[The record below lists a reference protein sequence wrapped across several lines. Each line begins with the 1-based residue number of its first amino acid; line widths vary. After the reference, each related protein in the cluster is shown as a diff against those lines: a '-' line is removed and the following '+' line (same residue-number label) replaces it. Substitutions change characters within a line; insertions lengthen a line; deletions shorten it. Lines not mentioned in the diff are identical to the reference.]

1 MALSLMMH
9 WQLSGKLLLEVCTW
23 VLLPTVV
30 HDSDTTASFEKGGGG
45 TREESCHVP
54 VAVWLRA
61 ACLAPNSNICHEKQ
75 CACCLCKMYTAIST

>member
-45 TREESCHVP
+45 AQGRVLSGPCCGLVEGSMSC
-54 VAVWLRA
+54 
-61 ACLAPNSNICHEKQ
+61 SKQ
-75 CACCLCKMYTAIST
+75 QHLP

>member
-30 HDSDTTASFEKGGGG
+30 HDSDTTASFEKGGGRPG
-45 TREESCHVP
+45 KSLVMSL
-54 VAVWLRA
+54 LRFG
-61 ACLAPNSNICHEKQ
+61 
-75 CACCLCKMYTAIST
+75 

>member
-45 TREESCHVP
+45 AREEVFPFPCGGWVGGRWFGS
-54 VAVWLRA
+54 
-61 ACLAPNSNICHEKQ
+61 KQ
-75 CACCLCKMYTAIST
+75 QHLP